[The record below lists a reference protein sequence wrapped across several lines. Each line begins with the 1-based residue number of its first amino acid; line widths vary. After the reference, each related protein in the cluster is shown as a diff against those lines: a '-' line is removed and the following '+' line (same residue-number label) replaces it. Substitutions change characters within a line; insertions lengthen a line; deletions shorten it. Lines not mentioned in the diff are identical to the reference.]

1 MTVKPLLLAVSFR
14 TKASEFM
21 HLSYTRLA
29 AAVLLVAACQR
40 PTVDPARQGTLAA
53 VASTLTETFESGTKT
68 AYATANVTLTSGV
81 WTLNDALIGNSSS
94 DLKAGTQS
102 ARVRNSGRLT
112 MKFDKAGG
120 AGTVSVS
127 HGNYGSDAGGSWQL
141 WYSTDAGAT
150 YTQAP
155 GTIACASA
163 LTTSTITLNLSGSIR
178 IDIRKVDG
186 GTGRINVDNI
196 TITDYSGTNPVPSL
210 SSISPTSATAGAAAT
225 TLTVNGS
232 NFVSAS
238 VVNWNGSALTT
249 TYVSATKLTA
259 AVPASLLT
267 TAGSASVSVVSPAPG
282 GGTSSGATFT
292 INAVVTGGGKRVLFD
307 AAHGQTAGN
316 ADWVIDED
324 GSTPIRIPTP
334 AQSGITSSTAETY
347 WTGAISS
354 WGIALVKKGYTVE
367 TLPSGTSI
375 TYGGSGAQDLSKY
388 DVFVVD
394 EPNIR
399 FTTAE
404 KIALLQFVQN
414 GGGLVMIS
422 DHAISD
428 RNNDGWDSQEI
439 WNDFFTNNTLVSNPF
454 GISVDANNLVG
465 VTSNRL
471 SSTTN
476 PVLNGAAGAVSQLS
490 FNNGASLTLNTT
502 ANPNVQ
508 GLIWKSGSTQNN
520 TNVWACT
527 STYGTGRVFM
537 IGDSSPMDDG
547 TGAPGNT
554 LYVGWSTYSHSQLML
569 NASYW
574 VAKQ

>member
-1 MTVKPLLLAVSFR
+1 MR
-14 TKASEFM
+14 
-21 HLSYTRLA
+21 LSYTRLA

-53 VASTLTETFESGTKT
+53 VTSTLTETFESGTKT
-68 AYATANVTLTSGV
+68 AYSTADVTLASGV
-81 WTLNDALIGNSSS
+81 WSLNDALIGNSAS
-94 DLKAGTQS
+94 DLKVGTQS
-102 ARVRNSGRLT
+102 ARIRNSGRLT

-141 WYSTDAGAT
+141 WYSTDAGAS

-155 GTIACASA
+155 GTIACTSA

-178 IDIRKVDG
+178 IDIRKADG
-186 GTGRINVDNI
+186 GTGRINVDNV
-196 TITDYSGTNPVPSL
+196 TISDYSGTNPVPSL
-210 SSISPTSATAGAAAT
+210 TSISPNTAVAGAAAT

-232 NFVSAS
+232 NFVSGS

-259 AVPASLLT
+259 SVSAGLLAS
-267 TAGSASVSVVSPAPG
+267 AGTASVTVVSSAPG
-282 GGTSSGATFT
+282 GGTSSGASFT
-292 INAVVTGGGKRVLFD
+292 ITAPSTAKRFLFD

-324 GSTPIRIPTP
+324 NSTPIRIPTP

-354 WGIALVKKGYTVE
+354 WGIALVKKGHYVE
-367 TLPSGTSI
+367 TLTSGSI
-375 TYGGSGAQDLSKY
+375 TYGNSSNAQDLSKF

-404 KIALLQFVQN
+404 KVALIQFVQN

-422 DHAISD
+422 DHAVSD

-439 WNDFFTNNTLVSNPF
+439 WNDLFTNNTLVSNPF

-471 SSTTN
+471 SGTTN

-490 FNNGASLTLNTT
+490 YNNGASMTLNPT

-527 STYGTGRVFM
+527 STYGSGRVFM